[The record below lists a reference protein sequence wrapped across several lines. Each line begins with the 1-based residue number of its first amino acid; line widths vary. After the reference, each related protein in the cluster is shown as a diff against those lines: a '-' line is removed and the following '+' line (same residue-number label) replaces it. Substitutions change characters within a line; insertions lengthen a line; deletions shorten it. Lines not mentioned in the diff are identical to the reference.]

1 MLDERVRKFIK
12 ETVQSIIGLDIV
24 LYFQANP
31 KTFDTAGGLALRL
44 RKEVED
50 IKPALARLVD
60 GGILEVHIRADG
72 QYQCYSLVRDP
83 AVWNLLCLVSEAY
96 IDDPRTRGE
105 IVRMLIRQR
114 D

>member
-12 ETVQSIIGLDIV
+12 ETVQSIVGLDIV
-24 LYFQANP
+24 LHFQANP

-60 GGILEVHIRADG
+60 GGILEVHIRGDG
-72 QYQCYSLVRDP
+72 RYRCYSLVREP
-83 AVWNLLCLVSEAY
+83 AVWNLLCMVSETY
-96 IDDPRTRGE
+96 IDDAHTRGE